1 MEKSKIEKLKS
12 IKNLNLN
19 MGEIAEIHENIGAGE
34 SVCVEICSWVLKQAA
49 GEGSCAAGE
58 AALTGIFTAA
68 EIVFFP
74 EGDVILPELEVVV
87 DAGWGAIC
95 SQVGVDAIRKDAKK
109 YAKQFCSEI

>member
-1 MEKSKIEKLKS
+1 MNKEKLKKLETAS
-12 IKNLNLN
+12 NLNIN
-19 MGEIAEIHENIGAGE
+19 VGELTEIYERVGAGE
-34 SVCVEICSWVLKQAA
+34 SLCVEICAWILKKAA

-74 EGDVILPELEVVV
+74 EGEEILVPLEAVV
-87 DAGWGAIC
+87 DAGWGTIC
-95 SQVGVDAIRKDAKK
+95 AEVGVAAIGANATK

>member
-1 MEKSKIEKLKS
+1 MNKEKLEKLKT
-12 IKNLNLN
+12 IPGLN
-19 MGEIAEIHENIGAGE
+19 INIGELTEIYDNIESGE
-34 SVCVEICSWVLKQAA
+34 SICVEICSWVLKQAA

-68 EIVFFP
+68 EIAFFP

-87 DAGWGAIC
+87 DAGWGTIC